1 MATDGA
7 VTGSEYISHHLH
19 YLATGPQHGLFDP
32 SVYNLDT
39 ISVALIT
46 AAVTLIGLRIVAGR
60 VTSGIPGRMQA
71 FIEMLV
77 EMVDESAKAL
87 VPGDR
92 RYAAPLALTVF
103 CWGTVMNALDVFPV
117 DAIPR
122 LAGALGAG
130 HFRPVPTADANVPL
144 GMSVGVLVLSLY
156 YGFKIKGP
164 GGFVRDLFV
173 APFGRVHLTANPL
186 SWIGAIALAI
196 ANCGLNLIEYF
207 SKTLSM
213 GMRLYGNM
221 YAGELL
227 FFLLAMLGGTA
238 TAWGMGMQLVG
249 GTVWA
254 LFECL
259 IIVLQAFIFM
269 MLTLVYIGQAQESH
283 ASH

>member
-7 VTGSEYISHHLH
+7 VTGTEYITHHLH
-19 YLATGPQHGLFDP
+19 YLATGTQHGLFDP
-32 SVYNLDT
+32 YVYHLDT
-39 ISVALIT
+39 ISVSLIT
-46 AAVTLIGLRIVAGR
+46 AAITLLTLRVVAGR

-71 FIEMLV
+71 FVEMLV

-156 YGFKIKGP
+156 YGFKLKGP
-164 GGFVRDLFV
+164 AGYVRDLFV

-186 SWIGAIALAI
+186 TWIGGLALAA
-196 ANCGLNLIEYF
+196 ANFGLNIIEYF
-207 SKTLSM
+207 SKTLSL

-221 YAGELL
+221 YAGELM

-238 TAWGMGMQLVG
+238 TAWGMGMQVVG

>member
-19 YLATGPQHGLFDP
+19 YLATGTQHGLFDP
-32 SVYNLDT
+32 SVYDLDT
-39 ISVALIT
+39 ISVAIIT
-46 AAVTLIGLRIVAGR
+46 GAATLIGLRLVAGR

-71 FIEMLV
+71 FVEMLV

-117 DAIPR
+117 DVIPR

-186 SWIGAIALAI
+186 TWLGAFALAV

-213 GMRLYGNM
+213 GMRLFGNM

-238 TAWGMGMQLVG
+238 TVWGMGMQLVG
-249 GTVWA
+249 GTIWA

-269 MLTLVYIGQAQESH
+269 MLTLVYLGQAQESH

>member
-7 VTGSEYISHHLH
+7 VTGTEYITHHLH
-19 YLATGPQHGLFDP
+19 YLATGTQHGLFDP
-32 SVYNLDT
+32 SVYHLDT
-39 ISVALIT
+39 ISVSLIT
-46 AAVTLIGLRIVAGR
+46 AAITLLALRVVAGR
-60 VTSGIPGRMQA
+60 VTSGIPGRAQA
-71 FIEMLV
+71 FVEMLV

-156 YGFKIKGP
+156 YGFKLKGP
-164 GGFVRDLFV
+164 GGYVRDLFV

-186 SWIGAIALAI
+186 TWIGGFALAA
-196 ANCGLNLIEYF
+196 ANFGLNIIEYF
-207 SKTLSM
+207 SKTLSL

-221 YAGELL
+221 YAGELM

-238 TAWGMGMQLVG
+238 TAWGMGMQVVG

>member
-7 VTGSEYISHHLH
+7 VTGTEYISHHLH
-19 YLATGPQHGLFDP
+19 YLATGTQHGLFDP

-39 ISVALIT
+39 ISVSLIT
-46 AAVTLIGLRIVAGR
+46 AAITLISLRVVAGR

-71 FIEMLV
+71 FVEMLV

-103 CWGTVMNALDVFPV
+103 CWGTVMNALDVLPV

-144 GMSVGVLVLSLY
+144 GMSVGVLVLSFY

-186 SWIGAIALAI
+186 TWIGAVALAI

-238 TAWGMGMQLVG
+238 TVWGMGMQLVG

>member
-7 VTGSEYISHHLH
+7 VTGTEYISHHLH
-19 YLATGPQHGLFDP
+19 YLATGTQHGLFDP
-32 SVYNLDT
+32 SVYHLDT

-46 AAVTLIGLRIVAGR
+46 GVATLLALRMVAGR

-71 FIEMLV
+71 FVEMLV
-77 EMVDESAKAL
+77 EMIDESAKAL

-122 LAGALGAG
+122 LAGALGAS

-144 GMSVGVLVLSLY
+144 GMSIGVLVLSLY

-186 SWIGAIALAI
+186 TWVGAIALAI

-249 GTVWA
+249 GTIWA